1 MRSLLII
8 LGLISTYAPAFAQ
21 ALFYNNGAQ
30 MFMNPGSVMIV
41 KNASV
46 DNNTG
51 RIDNAGNLIVEGD
64 FTNSDLATGNANS
77 TGIYDIYGNW
87 INNANFS
94 ADESTVQLSG
104 VNQLIT
110 GNQKTTFYN
119 LFLVGNGIKTQTID
133 AQVDGTL
140 DLRDAELATDIYEMF
155 VANASPN
162 AIVRVNSGFVSS
174 LQNGKLSR
182 NTNSTDSYLFPTGS
196 SLGTPRYRPVTI
208 IPNTTNNNTYGVRHA
223 NVTATAESY
232 DVNVLSDELCEVN
245 PLYYHRLHRTAGAD
259 AATVSFFYDNVADGD
274 WATIANWQNN
284 SQWED
289 IGPATASIASGFD
302 VLTIGNW
309 NNFSNIPYAL
319 AKPAPTVVA
328 ERDTQILLGD
338 EASLTATASQNVN
351 TYTWFPSNDLSC
363 ADCPNPIA
371 SPEKTTLYTVTVN
384 QGSGC
389 SATDSVLVEV
399 IANLNL
405 YLPNA
410 FSPNSDGN
418 NDILKLYGDTDRIF
432 TLNLKIF
439 NRWGEKVFE
448 ATDIE
453 TAVNGWDGTYMG
465 KLLDPGVF
473 AYQMAVTYKRGIKD
487 PLKQKGSIAL
497 IR

>member
-1 MRSLLII
+1 MKGLLFIVGYI
-8 LGLISTYAPAFAQ
+8 LAFSAAFSQ
-21 ALFYNNGAQ
+21 ALFFNNGAQ

-46 DNNTG
+46 ENNTG

-64 FTNSDLATGNANS
+64 FINSDVATGNTNS

-87 INNANFS
+87 VNNANFT

-104 VNQLIT
+104 TNQLIT
-110 GNQKTTFYN
+110 GSQKTTFYN
-119 LFLVGNGIKTQTID
+119 LSLVGNGVKTQTID

-140 DLRDAELATDIYEMF
+140 DLRDAELATDIYEML
-155 VANASPN
+155 VSNTNTNA
-162 AIVRVNSGFVSS
+162 VLRNSGFVSS
-174 LQNGKLSR
+174 LQTGKLSR

-196 SLGTPRYRPVTI
+196 SLGTPRYRPIAVT
-208 IPNTTNNNTYGVRHA
+208 PATANNNTYGARLA
-223 NVTATAESY
+223 NTIATAEGF
-232 DVNVLSDELCEVN
+232 DIENTSDELCEVN
-245 PLYYHRLHRTAGAD
+245 PLFYHHVHRTNGAD
-259 AATVSFFYDNVADGD
+259 AATISFFYNNATDGD
-274 WATIANWQNN
+274 WTTIAHWQNLP
-284 SQWED
+284 QWED

-302 VLTIGNW
+302 VLTINNW

-319 AKPAPTVVA
+319 AKPTPTVVA

-338 EASLTATASQNVN
+338 DAPLNAVVNQNVN
-351 TYTWFPSNDLSC
+351 TYTWFPSTDLSC
-363 ADCPNPIA
+363 SDCPNPIA
-371 SPEKTTLYTVTVN
+371 SPDKTTRYTVTVN

-410 FSPNSDGN
+410 FSPNNDGN
-418 NDILKLYGDTDRIF
+418 NDILKLYGDMDRIF
-432 TLNLKIF
+432 TLNLIIF

-448 ATDIE
+448 ATD
-453 TAVNGWDGTYMG
+453 ADSAAQGWDGTYMG

-473 AYQMAVTYKRGIKD
+473 AYQLSVTYKRGIKD
-487 PLKQKGSIAL
+487 PIKQKGSITL